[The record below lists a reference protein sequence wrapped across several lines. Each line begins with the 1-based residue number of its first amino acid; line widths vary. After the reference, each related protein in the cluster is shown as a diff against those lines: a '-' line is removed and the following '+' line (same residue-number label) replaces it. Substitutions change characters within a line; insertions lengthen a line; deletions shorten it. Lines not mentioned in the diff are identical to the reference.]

1 MPCLCPLRSQ
11 CLPCWKHPPFVLYT
25 DSCYHRMNVF
35 LPFLNLEDMG
45 CVSLTTV
52 FLVPVWSPALNRYII
67 IFVE

>member
-1 MPCLCPLRSQ
+1 
-11 CLPCWKHPPFVLYT
+11 
-25 DSCYHRMNVF
+25 MNVF

-52 FLVPVWSPALNRYII
+52 FPVPVWSPALNRYII